1 MQRSAASTVHI
12 VTSILHAARHPK
24 ISAIG
29 GEAYMKPILA
39 VLVLTISLSLD
50 VGAQDVRSKVGP
62 PSANSG
68 SNIIDPEKSIYG
80 AQWGCTED
88 EFISK
93 FGNATGYIRLSDSET
108 VMIYGKEQAFIFT
121 SAKLSGVR
129 ITYSVFDGNV
139 SQALQ
144 TRTPVDNIRWQL
156 SNGVRKDMNLAE
168 VKKILGDSLKSIRS
182 QPYYYISN
190 KTRIELDFAYFPG
203 EGDNDEAYKIHGL
216 YIRPASSVSA
226 PMAPVSA
233 RSPESPIRQATRPCT
248 PEVAAWWQA
257 VRTAAKEILEAK
269 HRENQAQNAR
279 FRTHP
284 PGSTAGQE
292 HGPTK
297 KELDKLEADIATA
310 VERYG
315 QALAEGQAKSYR
327 APIEDATHPL
337 VLYVGA
343 PRYTELARKNK
354 VQGKVNMQ
362 AEFRSDGK
370 IGEVKVVSGL
380 KDGLD
385 EQAVKATRETLF
397 LPGVKDGMFVTLW
410 MPLYVEFNLR

>member
-1 MQRSAASTVHI
+1 
-12 VTSILHAARHPK
+12 
-24 ISAIG
+24 
-29 GEAYMKPILA
+29 MKPILA

-62 PSANSG
+62 PSAPSG
-68 SNIIDPEKSIYG
+68 SYIIDPEKSVYG

-93 FGNATGYIRLSDSET
+93 FGNPTGYIRLSDSET
-108 VMIYGKEQAFIFT
+108 VMIYGKGQAFIFT

-129 ITYSVFDGNV
+129 ITYSVFDLNL

-144 TRTPVDNIRWQL
+144 TRTPFDNIGWQL

-168 VKKILGDSLKSIRS
+168 VKKILGENLKSLRTQS
-182 QPYYYISN
+182 YYYISN
-190 KTRIELDFAYFPG
+190 KTRIDFDFAYFPR
-203 EGDNDEAYKIHGL
+203 EGDKDEAYKIHGL
-216 YIRPASSVSA
+216 YIRPATSVSA

-233 RSPESPIRQATRPCT
+233 SPPESPIPRATRPCT
-248 PEVAAWWQA
+248 AEVAAWWQA
-257 VRTAAKEILEAK
+257 VRTAAKEIIDARR
-269 HRENQAQNAR
+269 RENQAQTAWYYA
-279 FRTHP
+279 HP
-284 PGSTAGQE
+284 PGSRTDQE
-292 HGPTK
+292 RGLPK
-297 KELDKLEADIATA
+297 KELDKLEADIAAA

-327 APIEDATHPL
+327 APIEDRAKPL

-343 PRYTELARKNK
+343 PRYTEQARKNK
-354 VQGKVNMQ
+354 VQGKVNME

-370 IGEVKVVSGL
+370 IGDVKVVSGL

-397 LPGVKDGMFVTLW
+397 LPGVKDGMFVTVS
-410 MPLYVEFNLR
+410 MPLWVEFNLR

>member
-1 MQRSAASTVHI
+1 
-12 VTSILHAARHPK
+12 
-24 ISAIG
+24 
-29 GEAYMKPILA
+29 MKPILA
-39 VLVLTISLSLD
+39 ILVLTISLSLD
-50 VGAQDVRSKVGP
+50 VRAQDVRSKVGP
-62 PSANSG
+62 PSSPSG
-68 SNIIDPEKSIYG
+68 SNIIDPEKSVYG
-80 AQWGCTED
+80 AQWGCSED

-93 FGNATGYIRLSDSET
+93 FGNPTGYIRLNDSET

-129 ITYSVFDGNV
+129 ITFSVFDFNL

-144 TRTPVDNIRWQL
+144 TRTPFDNIRWQL

-168 VKKILGDSLKSIRS
+168 VKKILGDSLKSLRS
-182 QPYYYISN
+182 QAYYYISN
-190 KTRIELDFAYFPG
+190 KTRIEFDFAYFPR
-203 EGDNDEAYKIHGL
+203 EGDKDEAYKIHGL
-216 YIRPASSVSA
+216 YIRQATSVPA

-233 RSPESPIRQATRPCT
+233 SPPESRIPQATRPCT
-248 PEVAAWWQA
+248 AEVAAWWQA
-257 VRTAAKEILEAK
+257 VRTAAKEIIDAK

-284 PGSTAGQE
+284 PGSTTGQE

-327 APIEDATHPL
+327 APIEDSAKPV
-337 VLYVGA
+337 VLSAGA

-354 VQGKVNMQ
+354 VQGKVDMQ

-385 EQAVKATRETLF
+385 EQAVKVTRETLF
-397 LPGVKDGMFVTLW
+397 LPGVKDGMFVTIWL
-410 MPLYVEFNLR
+410 PLSVEFNLR